1 MITVQSINQIATD
14 ERVRNGRPYI
24 MGTSVTVADVAIVK
38 IYHQQNAD
46 DIAQWFDLDLS
57 QVYAALA
64 YYYEHKD
71 EVDADI
77 QAQIRRAEEL
87 KENRVGGQDSLL
99 SR

>member
-1 MITVQSINQIATD
+1 MLTVQSINQIATD
-14 ERVRNGRPYI
+14 ERVRNGRPHI
-24 MGTSVTVADVAIVK
+24 MGTSVTVADVAVVK
-38 IYHQQNAD
+38 IYHQQDAD
-46 DIAQWFDLDLS
+46 DIAQWFNLDLS

-64 YYYEHKD
+64 YYYDHKD

-87 KENRVGGQDSLL
+87 KEQRVGGQDSLL